1 MTKKMKKE
9 SGFTLVEMLIVV
21 AIIAILIA
29 VSIPMVTGAL
39 DRAKEATDAANA
51 RAAKAQMTIAYL
63 SEDADAIGG
72 EVKAYDAYTGKLADD
87 ATKYGKAK
95 GNTENIVWVVV
106 YDSTVCYQWAASGTA
121 PAKPT
126 AVPNDTADG
135 KGTWAT
141 AIPDIST
148 GS

>member
-39 DRAKEATDAANA
+39 DRAKEATDAANV

-63 SEDADAIGG
+63 SEDTDALAG
-72 EVKAYDAYTGKLADD
+72 KTMAYDAEKGTLEEVT
-87 ATKYGKAK
+87 ATVNVYGKVK
-95 GNTENIVWVVV
+95 DNTDNIIFVKYDTTDNVVKFQ
-106 YDSTVCYQWAASGTA
+106 S
-121 PAKPT
+121 
-126 AVPNDTADG
+126 AVPGAEPT
-135 KGTWAT
+135 GTWKT
-141 AIPDIST
+141 TNPGVTST
-148 GS
+148 T